1 MTAITT
7 KGATVVNLDHVFKC
21 HATWEFA
28 QWMSSRP
35 YLESIC
41 YSCACLPCTNLQKQL
56 QPALVD
62 PARRPHHLD
71 FIRLIHLLASHRLN
85 MSNCYICL
93 AHMNLPIPSPASID
107 TNMTS
112 YHKNLSIWISGFPPW
127 LNLLKWLSWL
137 VSAFLILWP
146 MKGTTTLVCCNI
158 SITAVKPKISI
169 CPTAWV
175 EHIGK

>member
-1 MTAITT
+1 
-7 KGATVVNLDHVFKC
+7 
-21 HATWEFA
+21 
-28 QWMSSRP
+28 MSSRP

-56 QPALVD
+56 QPASVD
-62 PARRPHHLD
+62 PARRSHHLD

-85 MSNCYICL
+85 MSHCYICL

-107 TNMTS
+107 TNRTS
-112 YHKNLSIWISGFPPW
+112 YHKNSSIWISGFPPW

-137 VSAFLILWP
+137 VSAFLILWQ

-158 SITAVKPKISI
+158 SITAVKTKNKHMPQLHELS
-169 CPTAWV
+169 AL
-175 EHIGK
+175 GSR